1 MHEGGMGTPTWE
13 TLVQFSQDLEN
24 VLQRLLPPLAETA
37 HDNFQLIKAYI
48 ELRSAIA
55 EEFDV

>member
-13 TLVQFSQDLEN
+13 TLVQLSQNLEN
-24 VLQRLLPPLAETA
+24 VLQRLLLLLAETA

-48 ELRSAIA
+48 ELRSTIA
-55 EEFDV
+55 EEFNI